1 MAGKRSCRSFV
12 YDTPPSITRQTM
24 NIRIASGRV
33 IARRVKPTGTAP
45 GQQTCHHS
53 PRLPGAGQ
61 GKSAIV
67 QHIFRKSWM
76 RISILLLWTLCA
88 AVSVIGPLLEA
99 RERSAERAVQDYA
112 AAIAEGRVDDAIAL
126 IVPESRS
133 DWRIFAE
140 HQAEDRIRVLSAAVQ
155 RRALAADPRGWTVPR
170 SVTVTG

>member
-1 MAGKRSCRSFV
+1 
-12 YDTPPSITRQTM
+12 
-24 NIRIASGRV
+24 
-33 IARRVKPTGTAP
+33 
-45 GQQTCHHS
+45 
-53 PRLPGAGQ
+53 
-61 GKSAIV
+61 
-67 QHIFRKSWM
+67 M

-88 AVSVIGPLLEA
+88 AVSVIGLLIEA

-140 HQAEDRIRVLSAAVQ
+140 HQAGDRIRVLSAAVQ

-170 SVTVTG
+170 SVTVTGEITGKGGQRWRAQSLVRGRLEGGQWLLSTAVFGPDEPWLVPPES